1 MRRLTRLLV
10 LIGLIAT
17 GPAIGARAATDE
29 KGPRIDVPVML
40 KDAKVVFNLDHLA
53 FAGDQP
59 IGLDFLH
66 VMTERFRA
74 EGTNARIVA
83 IFHGPN
89 GYMLLQDAAYNRV
102 RNWQHGNP
110 YKDQIAALLQA
121 GVQFE
126 ECGET
131 MKVNHW
137 RNDELLP
144 GVKVD
149 TGANFRIVELVQ
161 QGYVQIQP

>member
-1 MRRLTRLLV
+1 MRRVIV
-10 LIGLIAT
+10 LACALSVPLYMA
-17 GPAIGARAATDE
+17 PVAARAAPDDSIH
-29 KGPRIDVPVML
+29 IDVPVAL

-53 FAGDQP
+53 FAGDEP
-59 IGLDFLH
+59 IGLDFLR
-66 VMTERFRA
+66 VMTERFRSD
-74 EGTNARIVA
+74 GTNSRIVA
-83 IFHGPN
+83 VFHGPA

-102 RNWQHGNP
+102 RNWEHGNP
-110 YKDQIAALLQA
+110 YKDQIAALLKA

-137 RNDELLP
+137 KNGDLLP
-144 GVKVD
+144 GAKVN
-149 TGANFRIVELVQ
+149 TGANFRIIELVQ